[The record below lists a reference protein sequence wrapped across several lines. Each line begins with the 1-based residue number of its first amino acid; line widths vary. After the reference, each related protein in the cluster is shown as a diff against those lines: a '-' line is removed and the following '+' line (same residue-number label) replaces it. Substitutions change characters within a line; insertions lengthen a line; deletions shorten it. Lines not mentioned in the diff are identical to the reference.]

1 MSAADVMQFVLVF
14 SNYFFAKHVA
24 RTHLRVWL
32 LAFTKAA
39 ELLSSTSYT
48 PSEIQ

>member
-32 LAFTKAA
+32 AFTKAA